1 MKEAMKDKA
10 IGSVFMAA
18 TVGLGLAFHWFWADI
33 LSFAVLIGII
43 LHPVKSR
50 NFALISIILLAIVPF
65 LLMRDNGDAAEK
77 VAIYAYYSLVF
88 TVMMAVHELRSSER
102 RKDD

>member
-18 TVGLGLAFHWFWADI
+18 AVGLGLAFHWFWADI

-43 LHPVKSR
+43 LHPVRSR
-50 NFALISIILLAIVPF
+50 NFALVSIILLSVVPF
-65 LLMRDNGDAAEK
+65 LLMRDNGEAAEK
-77 VAIYAYYSLVF
+77 VAIYAYYSLAF
-88 TVMMAVHELRSSER
+88 TVMMAVHELQSEG